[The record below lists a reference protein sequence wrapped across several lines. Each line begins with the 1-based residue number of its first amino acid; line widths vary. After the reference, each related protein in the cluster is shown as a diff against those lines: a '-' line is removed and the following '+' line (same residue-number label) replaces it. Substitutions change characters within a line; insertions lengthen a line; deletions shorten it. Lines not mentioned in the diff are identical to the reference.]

1 MSEKLKPEYIF
12 CSVRVSNELGA
23 SHPRTAKFS
32 LVVAVITSF
41 LIGVIISVILILT
54 RNVYPSL
61 FSSNATMQVLKL
73 SLKSLHQYW
82 LFASLLTMFNL
93 FSLVRNLEFL
103 AKNFWSFVL

>member
-1 MSEKLKPEYIF
+1 MSEKLKPAYIF

-23 SHPRTAKFS
+23 SH
-32 LVVAVITSF
+32 L
-41 LIGVIISVILILT
+41 ILILT

-61 FSSNATMQVLKL
+61 FSSNATRQVLKL

-82 LFASLLTMFNL
+82 VFASLLTMFNL